1 MDQPNWRPWLC
12 VPCAKHVWPVGRA
25 SCNQLIGG
33 LHRHVQPLAGG
44 GMPPHRRL
52 IRKLAGQWPAPAQ
65 CIGQARGLLRHND
78 PAPAAVPE
86 IGRPE
91 ACSGTRKTEH
101 AKFCFQHWLGAGAL
115 QRWAVL
121 YSIIPPKI
129 KYRIIPHAVLYRMI
143 RMILLTYMGW
153 GHWGTLG
160 ALHGAC
166 TQPCGCPCGPQ

>member
-25 SCNQLIGG
+25 SCTGNQQTGG

-65 CIGQARGLLRHND
+65 CIGQARGLLRHNA

-101 AKFCFQHWLGAGAL
+101 AKFCFQHW
-115 QRWAVL
+115 
-121 YSIIPPKI
+121 PP
-129 KYRIIPHAVLYRMI
+129 
-143 RMILLTYMGW
+143 
-153 GHWGTLG
+153 
-160 ALHGAC
+160 AC
-166 TQPCGCPCGPQ
+166 TWHAHCLCTPCVPVACTLPAHPHTPVGCLWGQKVLPRCNKQIGQCPFVCLHFYDSR

>member
-1 MDQPNWRPWLC
+1 MIERLHLHAIITMGRAPSTCNTMAHQQHFGSDLIDPPETKEKRISGCAGRCPIFVDQPNWRQWLC

-25 SCNQLIGG
+25 SCNQLTRG

-65 CIGQARGLLRHND
+65 CIGQARGLLRHNA

-101 AKFCFQHWLGAGAL
+101 AKFCFQH
-115 QRWAVL
+115 
-121 YSIIPPKI
+121 
-129 KYRIIPHAVLYRMI
+129 
-143 RMILLTYMGW
+143 
-153 GHWGTLG
+153 
-160 ALHGAC
+160 
-166 TQPCGCPCGPQ
+166 